1 MGLSSLFLTS
11 CILAVSVAFIT
22 PSKGNDRIVGGKAVN
37 ITDYP
42 YQVAVYWMGK
52 IWCGGSI
59 IGEDLVVTA
68 AHCIKPYGDFA
79 IRVGSSSYKNG
90 GELYF
95 IDRDNI
101 TVHKGYTGRPRD
113 HENDIALLRASQS
126 LISKSSVAKKVK
138 LPSIGQKTNAGVL
151 AKVSGW
157 GARKHINDTT
167 AHFSINYTI
176 RVGSSSYKSGGEVY
190 EIQRDNI
197 LVHEWYN
204 SDFDDFDIALL
215 RVSQSLLREGSDA
228 KMVKLP
234 SENQITKAGV
244 LAKVSGW
251 GHRQQINY
259 PKLNADRDILHA
271 VQVPI
276 VDHSVCT
283 EHYPYGKITDS
294 PSKANDRIVGGQE
307 VDIAD
312 YPYQVALYVD
322 GELSCGGS
330 IVNEHLVVTAAHCIH
345 ENHSY
350 AIRVGSSSYKH
361 GGEVYQIDPNNIIA
375 HEKFDSNITD
385 YDIALLRVS
394 QSLLSKN
401 SIAKAVKLPVSGQKT
416 DAGVL
421 AKVSGWGDRQ
431 QKNFPKF
438 NGNSSD
444 DKLRA
449 VEVPIV
455 EQAEC
460 KKRYRS
466 HPITDR

>member
-1 MGLSSLFLTS
+1 
-11 CILAVSVAFIT
+11 
-22 PSKGNDRIVGGKAVN
+22 
-37 ITDYP
+37 
-42 YQVAVYWMGK
+42 
-52 IWCGGSI
+52 
-59 IGEDLVVTA
+59 
-68 AHCIKPYGDFA
+68 
-79 IRVGSSSYKNG
+79 
-90 GELYF
+90 
-95 IDRDNI
+95 
-101 TVHKGYTGRPRD
+101 
-113 HENDIALLRASQS
+113 
-126 LISKSSVAKKVK
+126 
-138 LPSIGQKTNAGVL
+138 
-151 AKVSGW
+151 
-157 GARKHINDTT
+157 
-167 AHFSINYTI
+167 
-176 RVGSSSYKSGGEVY
+176 
-190 EIQRDNI
+190 
-197 LVHEWYN
+197 
-204 SDFDDFDIALL
+204 
-215 RVSQSLLREGSDA
+215 
-228 KMVKLP
+228 MVKLP

-283 EHYPYGKITDS
+283 EHYPYGKITDRMICAGYLGIGGRDSCQGDSGGPLVVNGVLIGIVSWGFGCADPQYPGVYTDVAYLREWIKRTGVFVAFIS

-345 ENHSY
+345 ENYTY

-361 GGEVYQIDPNNIIA
+361 GGEVYQIDPKNIIA
-375 HEKFDSNITD
+375 HEKFDSNSTD

-394 QSLLSKN
+394 QSLLSEN

-466 HPITDR
+466 HPITDRMICAGYLDIGGKDACQNDSGGPMVVDGVLVGVVSWGSGCADKNYPGVYANVANLRDWIKEHGKI